1 MPRPRAAQ
9 PLITPVQE
17 EAWFALLYA
26 HALVT
31 DRIEKIL
38 LERHG
43 ISFSSFEI
51 VCRLID
57 REPQPVRALS
67 AQLVSVSPTRASRL
81 MQELVDSGRLRRGA
95 DQSDGRVSLVS
106 LTEEGRSWA
115 SGVSRT
121 FEEAVREHFVMALDP
136 EDLAALTRIWEK
148 LSKGCPSV
156 SEA

>member
-1 MPRPRAAQ
+1 
-9 PLITPVQE
+9 LITPVQE

-31 DRIEKIL
+31 NRIEKIL

-57 REPQPVRALS
+57 REPQPVRALA

-106 LTEEGRSWA
+106 HTEEGRRWA
-115 SGVSRT
+115 AAVSRT
-121 FEEAVREHFVMALDP
+121 FEESVRDHFALALDP
-136 EDLAALTRIWEK
+136 EDLAALTRIRKK
-148 LSKGCPSV
+148 LDKAATSPT
-156 SEA
+156 